1 MIILKKNKEKS
12 CPGAFAKED
21 KALMANELQIN
32 QAINLT
38 DQLISE
44 LDQAERQ
51 LSSAR
56 NWGFLDVLGGGFII
70 DLIKHSKLNNAKL
83 SMDRVNYLL
92 QELKRVLGGISMPGD
107 YSMNVGGIATFAD
120 FFFDSGIVD
129 VYMTAKIMSSLNE
142 VRNLKN
148 RCYELRSRLSNIR

>member
-1 MIILKKNKEKS
+1 MGDIT
-12 CPGAFAKED
+12 
-21 KALMANELQIN
+21 QVN
-32 QAINLT
+32 QALILT

-56 NWGFLDVLGGGFII
+56 NWGFLDVLGGGFIV
-70 DLIKHSKLNNAKL
+70 DLIKHSKLSNAKV

-92 QELKRVLGGISMPGD
+92 QELKRVLGGISMAGD
-107 YSMNVGGIATFAD
+107 YSMNVGGFETFAD

-148 RCYELRSRLSNIR
+148 RCYELKNRLQSI

>member
-1 MIILKKNKEKS
+1 
-12 CPGAFAKED
+12 
-21 KALMANELQIN
+21 MADITQVN
-32 QAINLT
+32 QALNLT
-38 DQLISE
+38 NQLIAE

-56 NWGFLDVLGGGFII
+56 NWGFLDVLGGGLIV
-70 DLIKHSKLNNAKL
+70 DLIKHSKLSNAKV
-83 SMDRVNYLL
+83 SMERVNYLL
-92 QELKRVLGGISMPGD
+92 QELRRVLGGISMAGD
-107 YSMNVGGIATFAD
+107 YSMNVGGFETFAD

-148 RCYELRSRLSNIR
+148 RCYELRTRLSNIR

>member
-1 MIILKKNKEKS
+1 
-12 CPGAFAKED
+12 
-21 KALMANELQIN
+21 MADIAQVN
-32 QAINLT
+32 QALNLT
-38 DQLISE
+38 NQLIAE
-44 LDQAERQ
+44 LDQAERS

-56 NWGFLDVLGGGFII
+56 NWGFLDVLGGGLIT
-70 DLIKHSKLNNAKL
+70 DLIKHSKLNNAKS

-92 QELKRVLGGISMPGD
+92 QELRRALGGISMAGD
-107 YSMNVGGIATFAD
+107 YSMNVGGFETFAD

>member
-1 MIILKKNKEKS
+1 
-12 CPGAFAKED
+12 
-21 KALMANELQIN
+21 MANEIQIN

-38 DQLISE
+38 DQLIAE
-44 LDQAERQ
+44 LDTAERQ

-56 NWGFLDVLGGGFII
+56 NWGFLDVLGGGLIV
-70 DLIKHSKLNNAKL
+70 DLIKHSKLSNAKS
-83 SMDRVNYLL
+83 SMDRVNWLL

-107 YSMNVGGIATFAD
+107 YSMNVGGLATFAD

-148 RCYELRSRLSNIR
+148 RCYELRSRLSSAR

>member
-1 MIILKKNKEKS
+1 
-12 CPGAFAKED
+12 
-21 KALMANELQIN
+21 MANIAQVN
-32 QAINLT
+32 QALNLT
-38 DQLISE
+38 NQLISE
-44 LDQAERQ
+44 LEQAERQ

-56 NWGFLDVLGGGFII
+56 NWGFLDVLGGGLIV
-70 DLIKHSKLNNAKL
+70 DLIKHSKLSNAKV

-92 QELKRVLGGISMPGD
+92 QELRRVLGGISMPGD
-107 YSMNVGGIATFAD
+107 YSMTVGGFATFAD

-148 RCYELRSRLSNIR
+148 RCYELRSRLSNMR

>member
-1 MIILKKNKEKS
+1 
-12 CPGAFAKED
+12 
-21 KALMANELQIN
+21 MANELQIN

-70 DLIKHSKLNNAKL
+70 DLIKHSKLNNAKI

-92 QELKRVLGGISMPGD
+92 QELKRVLGGISMPGE

-148 RCYELRSRLSNIR
+148 RCYELRSRLASVR

>member
-1 MIILKKNKEKS
+1 
-12 CPGAFAKED
+12 
-21 KALMANELQIN
+21 MADIAQVN
-32 QAINLT
+32 QALNLT

-56 NWGFLDVLGGGFII
+56 NWSFLDVLGGGLIT
-70 DLIKHSKLNNAKL
+70 DLIKHSKLNNAKS
-83 SMDRVNYLL
+83 SMDRVNYLM
-92 QELKRVLGGISMPGD
+92 QELRRVLGGISMPGD
-107 YSMNVGGIATFAD
+107 YSMNVGTFATMAD

-148 RCYELRSRLSNIR
+148 RCYELRTRLSNIR

>member
-1 MIILKKNKEKS
+1 
-12 CPGAFAKED
+12 
-21 KALMANELQIN
+21 MADITQVN
-32 QAINLT
+32 QALNLT
-38 DQLISE
+38 NQLIAE

-56 NWGFLDVLGGGFII
+56 NWGFLDVLGGGLIV
-70 DLIKHSKLNNAKL
+70 DLIKHSKLNNAKS

-92 QELKRVLGGISMPGD
+92 QELRRVLGGISMAGD
-107 YSMNVGGIATFAD
+107 YSMNVGVFETFAD

-148 RCYELRSRLSNIR
+148 RCYELRDKLNNIR

>member
-1 MIILKKNKEKS
+1 
-12 CPGAFAKED
+12 
-21 KALMANELQIN
+21 MANDVQVN

-56 NWGFLDVLGGGFII
+56 NWGFLDVLGGGFIV
-70 DLIKHSKLNNAKL
+70 DLIKHSKLNNAKV

-92 QELKRVLGGISMPGD
+92 QELRRVLGGISMPGD

-148 RCYELRSRLSNIR
+148 RCYELRSRLSSIR

>member
-1 MIILKKNKEKS
+1 
-12 CPGAFAKED
+12 
-21 KALMANELQIN
+21 MANEVQIN
-32 QAINLT
+32 QALSLT

-56 NWGFLDVLGGGFII
+56 TWGFVDILGGGLIT

-83 SMDRVNYLL
+83 SMERVNYLL

-107 YSMNVGGIATFAD
+107 YSMNVGGFETFAD

-148 RCYELRSRLSNIR
+148 RCYELRSRLASAR

>member
-1 MIILKKNKEKS
+1 
-12 CPGAFAKED
+12 
-21 KALMANELQIN
+21 MANDLQVN
-32 QAINLT
+32 QALNLT
-38 DQLISE
+38 NQLIGE

-56 NWGFLDVLGGGFII
+56 NWGFLDVLGGGVIV
-70 DLIKHSKLNNAKL
+70 DLIKHSKLNNAKI

-148 RCYELRSRLSNIR
+148 RCDDLRSRLSNLR

>member
-1 MIILKKNKEKS
+1 
-12 CPGAFAKED
+12 
-21 KALMANELQIN
+21 MADIVQVN

-38 DQLISE
+38 DQLIGE

-56 NWGFLDVLGGGFII
+56 NWGFLDVLGGGLIT
-70 DLIKHSKLNNAKL
+70 DLIKHSKLNNAKIA
-83 SMDRVNYLL
+83 MDRVNYLL
-92 QELKRVLGGISMPGD
+92 QELRRVLGGISMAGD
-107 YSMNVGGIATFAD
+107 YSMNVSGFETFAD

-148 RCYELRSRLSNIR
+148 RCYELRSRLSNLR

>member
-1 MIILKKNKEKS
+1 
-12 CPGAFAKED
+12 
-21 KALMANELQIN
+21 MADIAQVN
-32 QAINLT
+32 QALNLT
-38 DQLISE
+38 NQLISE
-44 LDQAERQ
+44 LEQAERQ

-56 NWGFLDVLGGGFII
+56 NWGFLDVLGGGFIV
-70 DLIKHSKLNNAKL
+70 DLIKHSKLNNAKV

-92 QELKRVLGGISMPGD
+92 MELKRVLGGISMPAD
-107 YSMNVGGIATFAD
+107 YSMNVDGLATFAD

-148 RCYELRSRLSNIR
+148 RCYELRSRLASVR

>member
-1 MIILKKNKEKS
+1 
-12 CPGAFAKED
+12 
-21 KALMANELQIN
+21 MANDVQVN

-38 DQLISE
+38 NQLIGE

-56 NWGFLDVLGGGFII
+56 NWGFLDVLGGGLIV
-70 DLIKHSKLNNAKL
+70 DLIKHSKLNNAKV
-83 SMDRVNYLL
+83 SMERVNYLM
-92 QELKRVLGGISMPGD
+92 QELRRVLGGISMAGD
-107 YSMNVGGIATFAD
+107 YSMNVGGFETFAD

-148 RCYELRSRLSNIR
+148 RCYELRSRLSNVR

>member
-1 MIILKKNKEKS
+1 
-12 CPGAFAKED
+12 
-21 KALMANELQIN
+21 MADITQVN
-32 QAINLT
+32 QALILT
-38 DQLISE
+38 DQLIAE

-51 LSSAR
+51 LTSAR
-56 NWGFLDVLGGGFII
+56 NWGFLDVLGGGLIT
-70 DLIKHSKLNNAKL
+70 DLIKHSKLNNAKS

-92 QELKRVLGGISMPGD
+92 QELRRALGGISMAGD
-107 YSMNVGGIATFAD
+107 YSMNVSGFETFAD

-148 RCYELRSRLSNIR
+148 RCYELRSRLSSIR

>member
-1 MIILKKNKEKS
+1 
-12 CPGAFAKED
+12 
-21 KALMANELQIN
+21 MANELQIN

-56 NWGFLDVLGGGFII
+56 NWGFLDVLGGGFIV
-70 DLIKHSKLNNAKL
+70 DLIKHSKLNNAKI

-148 RCYELRSRLSNIR
+148 RCYELKNRLQSI

>member
-1 MIILKKNKEKS
+1 MADI
-12 CPGAFAKED
+12 AQVTQ
-21 KALMANELQIN
+21 AL
-32 QAINLT
+32 NLT
-38 DQLISE
+38 NQLIAE

-56 NWGFLDVLGGGFII
+56 NWGFLDVLGGGLIT
-70 DLIKHSKLNNAKL
+70 DLIKHSKLNNAKS

-92 QELKRVLGGISMPGD
+92 QELRRALGGISMAGD
-107 YSMNVGGIATFAD
+107 YSMNVSGFETFAD

-148 RCYELRSRLSNIR
+148 RCYELRSRLSSIR

>member
-1 MIILKKNKEKS
+1 MLFYKTGGTKVADI
-12 CPGAFAKED
+12 A
-21 KALMANELQIN
+21 QVN
-32 QAINLT
+32 QALNLT
-38 DQLISE
+38 NQLIAE

-56 NWGFLDVLGGGFII
+56 NWGFLDVLGGGLIT
-70 DLIKHSKLNNAKL
+70 DLIKHSKLNNAKS

-92 QELKRVLGGISMPGD
+92 QELRRALGGISMAGD
-107 YSMNVGGIATFAD
+107 YSMNVSGFETFAD

>member
-1 MIILKKNKEKS
+1 MNKGKS
-12 CPGAFAKED
+12 CTGTFAQED

-56 NWGFLDVLGGGFII
+56 NWGFLDVLGGGFIV
-70 DLIKHSKLNNAKL
+70 DLIKHSKLNNAKI

-148 RCYELRSRLSNIR
+148 RCYELRSRLSNLR

>member
-1 MIILKKNKEKS
+1 
-12 CPGAFAKED
+12 
-21 KALMANELQIN
+21 MADVVQIN

-38 DQLISE
+38 DQLIAE
-44 LDQAERQ
+44 LDVAEKQ

-56 NWGFLDVLGGGFII
+56 NWGFLDVLGGGLIV
-70 DLIKHSKLNNAKL
+70 DLIKHSKLSNAKT

-92 QELKRVLGGISMPGD
+92 QELRRVLNGISMPGD
-107 YSMNVGGIATFAD
+107 YSMNVGGFATFAD

-148 RCYELRSRLSNIR
+148 RCYELRSRLSNVR

>member
-1 MIILKKNKEKS
+1 MN
-12 CPGAFAKED
+12 
-21 KALMANELQIN
+21 NELQIN
-32 QAINLT
+32 QAITLT
-38 DQLISE
+38 DQLIAE

-51 LSSAR
+51 LTSAR
-56 NWGFLDVLGGGFII
+56 NWGFLDVLGGGLIT
-70 DLIKHSKLNNAKL
+70 DLIKHSKLNNAKS

-92 QELKRVLGGISMPGD
+92 QELRRALGGISMAGD
-107 YSMNVGGIATFAD
+107 YSMNVGGFETFAD

-148 RCYELRSRLSNIR
+148 RCYELRSRLSSIR

>member
-1 MIILKKNKEKS
+1 MGDIT
-12 CPGAFAKED
+12 
-21 KALMANELQIN
+21 QVN
-32 QAINLT
+32 QALILT

-56 NWGFLDVLGGGFII
+56 NWGFLDVLGGGFIV
-70 DLIKHSKLNNAKL
+70 DLIKHSKLSNAKS

-92 QELKRVLGGISMPGD
+92 QELKRVLGGISMAGD
-107 YSMNVGGIATFAD
+107 YSMNVGGFETFAD

>member
-1 MIILKKNKEKS
+1 
-12 CPGAFAKED
+12 
-21 KALMANELQIN
+21 MADIAQVN
-32 QAINLT
+32 QALNLT
-38 DQLISE
+38 NQLIAE

-56 NWGFLDVLGGGFII
+56 NWGFLDVLGGGLIT
-70 DLIKHSKLNNAKL
+70 DLIKHSKLNNAKS

-92 QELKRVLGGISMPGD
+92 QELRRALGGISMAGD
-107 YSMNVGGIATFAD
+107 YSMNVSGFETFAD

-148 RCYELRSRLSNIR
+148 RCYELRSRLSSIR